1 MCNEGPWTHVNDDE
15 LGVQSVAGRRQR
27 FPHLCSYEL
36 NVKRA
41 KFRAPRVDPP
51 AKPLGHNDLIRLG
64 QSPDSQESVSPV
76 QDHHVVHRESWPTL
90 DSPIPVLSVYRL
102 ASFPMLQSDRHRFYL
117 DHFIANTAN
126 LYFPLQPDAALSLVM
141 PTAENSPCMLGAMV
155 AASCS
160 HYFRLKGNQDSR
172 TIAIAATVQSL
183 SSLRETITTPTTG
196 TQSAAILPT
205 TLMLATTCVCA
216 GDTATFRQHLDGAL
230 HIIQRDGIR
239 HTLDPLWWL
248 SRKWLVHLLL
258 MNRLSGLPLPS
269 QQRKASEWSQLLM
282 SMPDFG
288 QIDVATG
295 LSRDLVAALDEVC
308 ELKRF
313 LGGEDA
319 RARSLETRLIVFANK
334 TAPRAASHE
343 LRTELECSHS
353 LFTNATLLSLYRRV
367 DELPKTHPKVQ
378 AAVESTI
385 LLLQKIDTR
394 SRVNMQLLWPL
405 VTAGCE
411 ATNDDDRNFIV
422 ERMEA
427 LTERGLGGCG
437 NVIQFMKDYWETRGD
452 TRWDVFAQQR
462 QMDMVLF

>member
-1 MCNEGPWTHVNDDE
+1 
-15 LGVQSVAGRRQR
+15 
-27 FPHLCSYEL
+27 
-36 NVKRA
+36 
-41 KFRAPRVDPP
+41 
-51 AKPLGHNDLIRLG
+51 
-64 QSPDSQESVSPV
+64 
-76 QDHHVVHRESWPTL
+76 
-90 DSPIPVLSVYRL
+90 
-102 ASFPMLQSDRHRFYL
+102 MLQSDRHRFYL

-183 SSLRETITTPTTG
+183 SSLRETITTPTIG
-196 TQSAAILPT
+196 SQSAAILPT

-230 HIIQRDGIR
+230 HIIQRDSIR

-308 ELKRF
+308 ELSDSRTRTSHQASVEDEDSC
-313 LGGEDA
+313 GEQETAFKGRDA
-319 RARSLETRLIVFANK
+319 RARSLETRLVGFTNK

-367 DELPKTHPKVQ
+367 DELPKTHPKVR

-385 LLLQKIDTR
+385 LLLQKIDNR

-437 NVIQFMKDYWETRGD
+437 NVIQFMKDYWETGGD